1 MPPVYRLALP
11 ALCLSLILP
20 CAFSV
25 EAADPA
31 PAAAEKPAE
40 EKPVERQ
47 PLLERS
53 QEEAAALERKIP
65 TQEQQQLQAGTDS
78 FLALWKPANTAEPKG
93 AVIII
98 PGAGETADWP
108 QAISPLRRKLPDAEW
123 SSLSITLPDLQSEAI
138 APRIVEVA
146 PAPKTPDAGSK
157 DATTAAPIEQAAGG
171 EADVADKAIEQAA
184 GGEADVADKAIVET
198 TEEQAKADAERIFA
212 RIDAAIAYAEQQS
225 ARSIVVLGHGTG
237 AYWAARYLSEK
248 QPSQIEKL
256 VMVAAQTPVTAKPEL
271 AELTPTLKLPTA
283 DIFYMD
289 KPVDRNAALE
299 RLQASKRLKTS
310 GFSQVSLKAL
320 PGNAKAEQ
328 EQLVRRVRGWLNP
341 QPAAD

>member
-31 PAAAEKPAE
+31 PAAAGKPAE
-40 EKPVERQ
+40 AKPVERQ

-53 QEEAAALERKIP
+53 QEEATALERQLP
-65 TQEQQQLQAGTDS
+65 AQEQQQLQAGANT

-98 PGAGETADWP
+98 PGAGETVDWP
-108 QAISPLRRKLPDAEW
+108 QVISPLRNKLPDAEW
-123 SSLSITLPDLQSEAI
+123 SSLSITLPDLQSDAI
-138 APRIVEVA
+138 APRIVSA
-146 PAPKTPDAGSK
+146 ALAPKTAEAASK
-157 DATTAAPIEQAAGG
+157 DATTAPPIEQAAGG
-171 EADVADKAIEQAA
+171 EADVADKAIA
-184 GGEADVADKAIVET
+184 ET

-212 RIDAAIAYAEQQS
+212 RIDAAIAFAEQQS
-225 ARSIVVLGHGTG
+225 ARRVVVLGHGTG

-248 QPSQIEKL
+248 QTAQVERL
-256 VMVAAQTPVTAKPEL
+256 VMIAAQTPLTGKPAL

-283 DIFYMD
+283 DLFYMD
-289 KPVDRNAALE
+289 KPLDRNAALE

-310 GFSQVSLKAL
+310 AFSQVSLKAL

-328 EQLVRRVRGWLNP
+328 EQLFRRVRGWLNP
-341 QPAAD
+341 QPVAD

>member
-1 MPPVYRLALP
+1 MPFVYRLAMP

-31 PAAAEKPAE
+31 PAATAEKPAE
-40 EKPVERQ
+40 EKPAERQ

-53 QEEAAALERKIP
+53 QEEAAALERLLP
-65 TQEQQQLQAGTDS
+65 AQEQQQLQAGSET

-108 QAISPLRRKLPDAEW
+108 QAIGPLRRKLPDAQW
-123 SSLSITLPDLQSEAI
+123 SSLSITLPDLQSDAI
-138 APRIVEVA
+138 APRVIEPA
-146 PAPKTPDAGSK
+146 AAPKAPETGSK
-157 DATTAAPIEQAAGG
+157 DSTTAQPIEQAAGG
-171 EADVADKAIEQAA
+171 EAEVADQV
-184 GGEADVADKAIVET
+184 VAET
-198 TEEQAKADAERIFA
+198 TEEQSRADAERIFA

-248 QPSQIEKL
+248 QTAQVEKF
-256 VMVAAQTPVTAKPEL
+256 VMVDAQAPAKAKPPL

-289 KPVDRNAALE
+289 KPLDRNAALE
-299 RLQASKRLKTS
+299 RMQASKRLKTS
-310 GFSQVSLKAL
+310 AFSQVALKAL
-320 PGNAKAEQ
+320 PDKKAEG
-328 EQLVRRVRGWLNP
+328 EQLLRRVRGWLNP
-341 QPAAD
+341 QSTD

>member
-1 MPPVYRLALP
+1 MP

-31 PAAAEKPAE
+31 PAASAEKPAE
-40 EKPVERQ
+40 AKPVERQ

-53 QEEAAALERKIP
+53 QEEAAALGRTVP
-65 TQEQQQLQAGTDS
+65 AQEQQQLQAGSDT
-78 FLALWKPANTAEPKG
+78 FLALWKTANTAEPKG

-108 QAISPLRRKLPDAEW
+108 QAIGPLRQKLPDAKW
-123 SSLSITLPDLQSEAI
+123 SSLSITLPDLQSDAI
-138 APRIVEVA
+138 APRVVEPVA
-146 PAPKTPDAGSK
+146 APKAPETASK
-157 DATTAAPIEQAAGG
+157 DATTAQPIEQAAGG
-171 EADVADKAIEQAA
+171 EAEVADQV
-184 GGEADVADKAIVET
+184 VADTV
-198 TEEQAKADAERIFA
+198 EEQDKADGERIFA
-212 RIDAAIAYAEQQS
+212 RIDAAIAYAEEQS

-248 QPSQIEKL
+248 QTAQVEKF
-256 VMVAAQTPVTAKPEL
+256 VMVDAQTPARAKPAL

-289 KPVDRNAALE
+289 KALDRNAALE
-299 RLQASKRLKTS
+299 RMQASKRLKTS
-310 GFSQVSLKAL
+310 AFSQVALQAL
-320 PGNAKAEQ
+320 PDKKAEQ

-341 QPAAD
+341 QNTD

>member
-1 MPPVYRLALP
+1 MPFVYRLAMP

-31 PAAAEKPAE
+31 PAATAEKPAE

-53 QEEAAALERKIP
+53 QEEAAALERLLP
-65 TQEQQQLQAGTDS
+65 AQEQQQLQAGSET
-78 FLALWKPANTAEPKG
+78 FLALWKPANAAEPKG

-108 QAISPLRRKLPDAEW
+108 QAIGPLRRKLPDAQW
-123 SSLSITLPDLQSEAI
+123 SSLSITLPDLQSDAI
-138 APRIVEVA
+138 APRVIEPA
-146 PAPKTPDAGSK
+146 AAPKAPESGSK
-157 DATTAAPIEQAAGG
+157 DSTTAQPIEQAAGG
-171 EADVADKAIEQAA
+171 EAEVADQV
-184 GGEADVADKAIVET
+184 VAET
-198 TEEQAKADAERIFA
+198 TEEQSRADAERIFA

-248 QPSQIEKL
+248 QTAQVEKF
-256 VMVAAQTPVTAKPEL
+256 VMVDAQAPAKAKPPL

-289 KPVDRNAALE
+289 KPLDRNAALE
-299 RLQASKRLKTS
+299 RMQASKRLKTS
-310 GFSQVSLKAL
+310 AFSQVALKAL
-320 PGNAKAEQ
+320 PDKKAEG
-328 EQLVRRVRGWLNP
+328 EQLLRRVRGWLNP
-341 QPAAD
+341 QSTD

>member
-1 MPPVYRLALP
+1 MPPVSRLALP

-31 PAAAEKPAE
+31 PASTEKAAET
-40 EKPVERQ
+40 KPVERQ

-53 QEEAAALERKIP
+53 QEEATALERKIP
-65 TQEQQQLQAGTDS
+65 AQEQQQLQAGADT
-78 FLALWKPANTAEPKG
+78 FLALWKPANTAEPRG

-98 PGAGETADWP
+98 PGAGETVDWP
-108 QAISPLRRKLPDAEW
+108 QAISPLRNKLPDAEW
-123 SSLSITLPDLQSEAI
+123 SSLSITLPDLQSDAI
-138 APRIVEVA
+138 APRVAEV
-146 PAPKTPDAGSK
+146 PPTIKTPETGSK
-157 DATTAAPIEQAAGG
+157 DSTTAKPIEQAASG
-171 EADVADKAIEQAA
+171 ES
-184 GGEADVADKAIVET
+184 DVADKAIVET
-198 TEEQAKADAERIFA
+198 TEEQSKADAERIFA

-225 ARSIVVLGHGTG
+225 ARRIVVLGHGTG

-248 QPSQIEKL
+248 QPSQVEKF
-256 VMVAAQTPVTAKPEL
+256 VMVAAQTPVTGKPVL

-283 DIFYMD
+283 DLFYMD
-289 KPVDRNAALE
+289 KPLDRNAALE

-310 GFSQVSLKAL
+310 AFSQVSLKAL

-328 EQLVRRVRGWLNP
+328 EQLFRRVRGWLNP
-341 QPAAD
+341 QPVAE

>member
-1 MPPVYRLALP
+1 
-11 ALCLSLILP
+11 LCLSLILP

-31 PAAAEKPAE
+31 PANTETPAE

-53 QEEAAALERKIP
+53 QEEASALERQIP
-65 TQEQQQLQAGTDS
+65 AQEQQQ
-78 FLALWKPANTAEPKG
+78 
-93 AVIII
+93 
-98 PGAGETADWP
+98 P
-108 QAISPLRRKLPDAEW
+108 QAIGPLRRKLPDAEW
-123 SSLSITLPDLQSEAI
+123 SSLSITLPDLQSDAI
-138 APRIVEVA
+138 APRIVEV
-146 PAPKTPDAGSK
+146 PPTPKAPDAGSK
-157 DATTAAPIEQAAGG
+157 DSTTAAPIEQAAGG
-171 EADVADKAIEQAA
+171 EAEVADKAIA
-184 GGEADVADKAIVET
+184 ET

-225 ARSIVVLGHGTG
+225 ARRIVVLGHGTG

-248 QPSQIEKL
+248 QPSQVEKF
-256 VMVAAQTPVTAKPEL
+256 VMVAAQMPAKAKPEL

-289 KPVDRNAALE
+289 RPLDRNLALE

-320 PGNAKAEQ
+320 PGNSNAEQ
-328 EQLVRRVRGWLNP
+328 EQLFRRVRGWLSP
-341 QPAAD
+341 QTAN

>member
-1 MPPVYRLALP
+1 MPSVYRLAMP

-31 PAAAEKPAE
+31 PATNSAQPAE
-40 EKPVERQ
+40 ENPVERQ

-53 QEEAAALERKIP
+53 QEEAAALERIVP
-65 TQEQQQLQAGTDS
+65 TQEQQQLQAGSDT

-108 QAISPLRRKLPDAEW
+108 QAIGPLRQKLPDVEW
-123 SSLSITLPDLQSEAI
+123 SSLSITLPDLQSDVI
-138 APRIVEVA
+138 APRVIEA
-146 PAPKTPDAGSK
+146 AAAPKAAESGSK
-157 DATTAAPIEQAAGG
+157 DATTAQPIEQAAGG
-171 EADVADKAIEQAA
+171 EAEVADQV
-184 GGEADVADKAIVET
+184 VAET

-225 ARSIVVLGHGTG
+225 ARRIVVLGHGTG

-248 QPSQIEKL
+248 QTAQVERF
-256 VMVAAQTPVTAKPEL
+256 VMVDAQVPTKAKPPL
-271 AELTPTLKLPTA
+271 AELTPMLKLPTA

-289 KPVDRNAALE
+289 KPLDRHAALE
-299 RLQASKRLKTS
+299 RMQASKRLKTS
-310 GFSQVSLKAL
+310 VFSQVALKAL
-320 PGNAKAEQ
+320 PDNKAEQ
-328 EQLVRRVRGWLNP
+328 EQLFRRVRGWLNP
-341 QPAAD
+341 QNPD